1 MPGAA
6 DSRRSEG
13 GSRGSV
19 GVAGQDICVVAS
31 TTRRSVACQQQLFFR
46 YVLFSILLT
55 SLPVSFERNVAL
67 QFALSSGYS
76 YLVQIQ
82 PLLSTRSEPQRST
95 GALEL
100 PGLSLTLT
108 AVCDRRK
115 QLRAG
120 QCHAARQT
128 IERELFL

>member
-1 MPGAA
+1 MSAA
-6 DSRRSEG
+6 
-13 GSRGSV
+13 
-19 GVAGQDICVVAS
+19 
-31 TTRRSVACQQQLFFR
+31 TFFR
-46 YVLFSILLT
+46 HVLFSIILT